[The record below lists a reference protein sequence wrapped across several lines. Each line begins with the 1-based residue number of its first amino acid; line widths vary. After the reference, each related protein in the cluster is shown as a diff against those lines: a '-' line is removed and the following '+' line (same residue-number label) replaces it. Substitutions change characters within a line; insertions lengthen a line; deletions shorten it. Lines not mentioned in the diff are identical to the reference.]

1 MKKFKKALKKIK
13 WENVYITF
21 VALPYLIYQL
31 SNMYI
36 YSANVMSA
44 IILQIG
50 AYYIIHQ
57 LRIEYKLNN
66 NN

>member
-1 MKKFKKALKKIK
+1 MKKLRRFLKKIK
-13 WENVYITF
+13 WENVYIAFIAT
-21 VALPYLIYQL
+21 PYLIYQL
-31 SNMYI
+31 CNMYI
-36 YSANVMSA
+36 YSANIVSA

-66 NN
+66 N